1 MQKYI
6 KEKPTCLSGWTI
18 TCSSLQVSLIK
29 GGHVLAKGIEPSGK
43 MRRLRTLLFVSILVW
58 LIGCNQVQ
66 DGVEK
71 NETIT
76 NVTVIKA
83 ERLSYIPKLKYSGTL
98 IANKEA
104 NLGAALPGRVEKIYF
119 EEGQDV
125 EKGKLI
131 AELSGELLT
140 QAHAEFLT
148 LQKDYERFQ
157 RLRRKGIIPQQ
168 KLDQIEGQYEASKA
182 KYQMMKKNTEIRAPF
197 TGTLVERYLEEG
209 ENFMFLPNVDISRPN
224 ISLSSGIVTLM
235 QLNPLKVRIE
245 VNEKDISKI
254 HIGQSGNLTCDA
266 YPDKIFQGRVSTIK
280 PILSAISRSNEV
292 EITFANPKRILK
304 PGMFGIVIL
313 DLPRI
318 HGIFIPRSAV
328 LRQTGTGEDYVF
340 VAEEEKAKRRAI
352 KQVGFLE
359 DKITIKG
366 IKVLEQ
372 VIVGG
377 KNKVINGAK
386 IKIISGERK

>member
-304 PGMFGIVIL
+304 PGMFGIAIL

-340 VAEEEKAKRRAI
+340 VAEEEKAKRKAI

-359 DKITIKG
+359 DKIAIKG

-377 KNKVINGAK
+377 KNKVINGAR

>member
-1 MQKYI
+1 
-6 KEKPTCLSGWTI
+6 
-18 TCSSLQVSLIK
+18 
-29 GGHVLAKGIEPSGK
+29 LAKGIDPSGK
-43 MRRLRTLLFVSILVW
+43 MRRLHALLYVSVLVW

-66 DGVEK
+66 DSVEK

-119 EEGQDV
+119 EEGQDI

-140 QAHAEFLT
+140 QARAEFLT

-157 RLRRKGIIPQQ
+157 HLRRKGTIPQQ

-254 HIGQSGNLTCDA
+254 HIGQSGNLTCDP